1 MSKAPIYNSFPNRR
15 IKVLRIISR
24 LNIGGPSIH
33 VANLSKLINKKY
45 FDCVLVAGKV
55 SDHEGDMSYLLPRD
69 TFIVHIPELQREIRL
84 IIDFMAFIK
93 ILKFIYHFKP
103 DIVHTHTAKAGTLGR
118 IAALIYHTLEL
129 RNIKTV
135 HTFHGNVLE
144 GYFGR
149 IKSAVFLMV
158 ERTLAP
164 FTNSIIVI
172 SDTQKWELTDKY
184 KIASGEKI
192 RRINLGFDL
201 SPFLRTKGLKG
212 ILRAKHNIDNDEII
226 VGIIGRLVP
235 IKNHKMFL
243 KAAHKI
249 INTYNQLKIK
259 FVLIGDG
266 ELRDELEKFC
276 RLLGL
281 DGHIIFHGWESNI
294 AMIYADLDILSLTS
308 LNEGTPVSII
318 EAMAAEVPVIT
329 TAVGGIKDLL
339 GTIEHHKGDEN
350 RTFRQCERGILCPKD
365 DFESFA
371 DGIIYMLEN
380 SYRKG
385 SKKTKKAKDYILK
398 NYSEKSLISNIEN
411 LYLEMLGS
419 DMKCCGN

>member
-1 MSKAPIYNSFPNRR
+1 MSKAHKDNSLPIRR
-15 IKVLRIISR
+15 IRVLRIISR

-33 VANLSKLINKKY
+33 VANLSKLINKAY
-45 FDCVLVAGKV
+45 FEYVLATGKV
-55 SDHEGDMSYLLPRD
+55 SDHEGDMNYLLPAD
-69 TFIVHIPELQREIRL
+69 TFIVYIPELQREIRP
-84 IIDFMAFIK
+84 ISDFAAFIK

-118 IAALIYHTLEL
+118 IAAFIYHALEL
-129 RNIKTV
+129 HSIKTV
-135 HTFHGNVLE
+135 HTFHGHVLE

-149 IKSAVFLMV
+149 LKSATFLLV
-158 ERTLAP
+158 ERSLAH
-164 FTNSIIVI
+164 FTDSIIAI
-172 SDTQKWELTDKY
+172 SDTQKWELSDKF
-184 KIASGEKI
+184 KIASGDKI

-201 SPFLRTKGLKG
+201 NPFLGANGLKG
-212 ILRAKHNIDNDEII
+212 ILRAKYNIANDEII
-226 VGIIGRLVP
+226 VGIVGRLVP

-249 INTYNQLKIK
+249 ISTYNQLKIR

-266 ELRDELEKFC
+266 ELRDELEKFS

-281 DGHIIFHGWESNI
+281 DGHIIFHGWENNI
-294 AMIYADLDILSLTS
+294 AMVYADLDILSLTS
-308 LNEGTPVSII
+308 RNEGTPVSII
-318 EAMAAEVPVIT
+318 EAMAAQVPVIT

-339 GTIEHHKGDEN
+339 GTIEKHKSDEKSA
-350 RTFRQCERGILCPKD
+350 FRDCERGILCPKD

-385 SKKTKKAKDYILK
+385 SEKTKKAREYVVN
-398 NYSEKSLISNIEN
+398 NYSETSLIYNIEN
-411 LYLEMLGS
+411 LYLEMMDSGLE
-419 DMKCCGN
+419 CRGN